1 MPRESRYALRLPPEL
16 YAAVKEAAAQS
27 NQSMNEYIVMALTQ
41 FMSVKDAHEKRIADL
56 EIRVADLFRVVD
68 ATKLDSVT
76 LAASRTAGKPSE

>member
-16 YAAVKEAAAQS
+16 YAAIKEAAAQS

-56 EIRVADLFRVVD
+56 EIRVADLVKVVGTTTLD
-68 ATKLDSVT
+68 PLTLSATGTV
-76 LAASRTAGKPSE
+76 KPGE